1 MDPININLIGSHIN
15 NTKKRQISFGSNS
28 HNSDTFES
36 KRNKPVKSSL
46 TNIINILHSMFNRIT
61 ETPEENTPE
70 EDNTTTSPDTYNYT
84 FEDDKPTAETLP
96 DTEMARF
103 LESDDYDEMVQK
115 ALLGKY
121 KQELSEIVSKNNL
134 SFDIKREIAQS
145 GLTEEEFLDA
155 IKKLSKSTFK
165 AALNNPE
172 LYINYTQDASYQSF
186 IIDSNLE
193 GKKFPDKQAE
203 ARAYMIYFFQKNIA
217 KFAKA
222 LQFVDT
228 DTLNQMMD
236 KRTTSF
242 TVMLN
247 SINKLTP
254 ENGKI
259 LKELISRTK
268 EGDARQKIKLCQLV
282 SIFQSNNFDMTLLKG
297 LIDNLGENEVINTSA
312 LNDMF
317 KNALL
322 QKAGIASEIEKTNTN
337 FNEEYIHLLFSDMP
351 ALNNGNPS
359 WSDDYDNFLKAAVSG
374 EFETYITDKTN
385 KYGIAN
391 KNTQE
396 QFEKYGLNYKQWFH
410 PDFKEKNFDF
420 KGKNMKIKMWER
432 NPQEDIFIGNKT
444 RCCTAITTGSNSAA
458 MPIYMM
464 NTAFNYIEVY
474 DDKNNVKGMARIYMS
489 DVEGKPSVVIDSIE
503 LTDIRQMD
511 NDDKMIF
518 ANNIF
523 QYAKEFGETITG
535 KSSDV
540 YYVETDSKLPVHK
553 MNNSRLI
560 QNQFIG
566 DISCEKIYSNRDAGS
581 KWADIRTKVHT
592 RLYKPNFSA

>member
-1 MDPININLIGSHIN
+1 MDPININLTGININ
-15 NTKKRQISFGSNS
+15 NSRKRQISFGSTLHS
-28 HNSDTFES
+28 SDTFES
-36 KRNKPVKSSL
+36 KKNKPVKSPL
-46 TNIINILHSMFNRIT
+46 TNIINILHSIFNRT
-61 ETPEENTPE
+61 SQKPEDNRSVENNTTSHDNYTFDDVKQPEEN
-70 EDNTTTSPDTYNYT
+70 
-84 FEDDKPTAETLP
+84 LP
-96 DTEMARF
+96 DTEMTRF
-103 LESDDYDEMVQK
+103 LESDDYNAMVQK
-115 ALLGKY
+115 ASSGKY
-121 KQELSEIVSKNNL
+121 NQELYEIVSKKNL
-134 SFDIKREIAQS
+134 SFDIKKEIAQS
-145 GLTEEEFLDA
+145 GLTEEQFLDA
-155 IKKLSKSTFK
+155 IKKLAKSTFK

-172 LYINYTQDASYQSF
+172 LYINYTQDALYQSF
-186 IIDSNLE
+186 IIDSSLE
-193 GKKFPDKQAE
+193 GKKFADKQAE
-203 ARAYMIYFFQKNIA
+203 AREYITYFFQKNIA

-242 TVMLN
+242 SLMLN
-247 SINKLTP
+247 SLNKLTP

-259 LKELISRTK
+259 LKELINHTK

-297 LIDNLGENEVINTSA
+297 LIENLGENEAINTSA
-312 LNDMF
+312 LNDLF

-322 QKAGIASEIEKTNTN
+322 QKAGIASETEKTNTN

-359 WSDDYDNFLKAAVSG
+359 WSDDFTNFLNAAVSG
-374 EFETYITDKTN
+374 EFEEYITDKTN

-396 QFEKYGLNYKQWFH
+396 QFEQCGLNYKQWLH
-410 PDFKEKNFDF
+410 PDFEEKSFDF
-420 KGKNMKIKMWER
+420 KGKNMRIKMWAR

-474 DDKNNVKGMARIYMS
+474 DDKNNVKGMARIYMAN
-489 DVEGKPSVVIDSIE
+489 VEGKPTVVIDSIE
-503 LTDIRQMD
+503 LTDIRQM
-511 NDDKMIF
+511 NNEDKMIF

-523 QYAKEFGETITG
+523 QYAKEFGQTITKESIG
-535 KSSDV
+535 V
-540 YYVETDSKLPVHK
+540 YYVETDSKLPVHEK
-553 MNNSRLI
+553 SQLI

-566 DISCEKIYSNRDAGS
+566 DISCEKVYSNRDAGS
-581 KWADIRTKVHT
+581 KWADIREKVHT
-592 RLYKPNFSA
+592 SLYKPQFSDG